1 MRCHHFNQ
9 AIALLLCALLPLFN
23 TAAAEPSPPESFTPK
38 TQFVI
43 GKVTQNAKKHRQR
56 LQPMADYLAE
66 HMNDLGIDS
75 GTVLTAESNQEMIGY
90 LREGKVDFIAETPFS
105 AMIYTQ
111 SAPAEAI
118 VRMWKRG
125 IPSYYSI
132 IFTRKDGGINRL
144 QDLQGNTIAFE
155 DPGSTSAYM
164 LPMATLLQQGY
175 SLVRKD
181 SNNLS
186 VPENMICYLFSH
198 SEQNTSSLVYNGKVE
213 AGAIS
218 NLDWDKPD
226 HLPLRHKR
234 KYQIIHRS
242 KPVPRA
248 IGLVRSNLPLAVRE
262 RVKQLLLNAD
272 NDPAAARALKKF
284 HHTKRFD
291 ELDEETLAV
300 LEQIK
305 KLTPFFSPLEIPA
318 ASVSNP

>member
-1 MRCHHFNQ
+1 MYFRQFNQ
-9 AIALLLCALLPLFN
+9 AIALLLCTLLPHFSM
-23 TAAAEPSPPESFTPK
+23 AAEPSAPESITPK

-43 GKVTQNAKKHRQR
+43 GKVTQNVKKHQKR

-66 HMNDLGIDS
+66 NMSDLGVDS
-75 GTVLTAESNQEMIGY
+75 GTVLIAKNNEEMIRY
-90 LREGKVDFIAETPFS
+90 LREGKVDFVAETPFS

-111 SAPAEAI
+111 SAPVEAI

-132 IFTRKDGGINRL
+132 IFTRKDSGINGL
-144 QDLQGNTIAFE
+144 KDLLGKTIAFE
-155 DPGSTSAYM
+155 DAGSTSAYM

-181 SNNLS
+181 SNSLS
-186 VPENMICYLFSH
+186 VPDNMICYLFSR
-198 SEQNTSSLVYNGKVE
+198 SEQNTSSLVYSRKVE

-226 HLPLRHKR
+226 HLPIRHKR
-234 KYQIIHRS
+234 NYQIIHRS
-242 KPVPRA
+242 KPIPRA
-248 IGLVRSNLPLAVRE
+248 IGLVHSDLPLAVRM
-262 RVKQLLLNAD
+262 RVKQLLIDAE

-305 KLTPFFSPLEIPA
+305 KLTPFFSPLESPA
-318 ASVSNP
+318 APASNR